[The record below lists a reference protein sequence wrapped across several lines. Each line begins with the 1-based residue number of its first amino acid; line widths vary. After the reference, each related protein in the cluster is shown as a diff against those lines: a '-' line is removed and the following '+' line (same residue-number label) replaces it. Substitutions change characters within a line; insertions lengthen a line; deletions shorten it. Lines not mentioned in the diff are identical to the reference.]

1 MKRETD
7 DEPNSFPPPDA
18 HIRFETWEQWDA
30 VFKLIYKFNLLYK
43 PIGRDR
49 LRRPKKLS
57 KKRPP
62 LRLVT

>member
-1 MKRETD
+1 MGNNQPKEET
-7 DEPNSFPPPDA
+7 SFPPPDA
-18 HIRFETWEQWDA
+18 YIQFETWEQWDA
-30 VFKLIYKFNLLYK
+30 VFKLIWKFNLLYK

-49 LRRPKKLS
+49 FRRARRLP